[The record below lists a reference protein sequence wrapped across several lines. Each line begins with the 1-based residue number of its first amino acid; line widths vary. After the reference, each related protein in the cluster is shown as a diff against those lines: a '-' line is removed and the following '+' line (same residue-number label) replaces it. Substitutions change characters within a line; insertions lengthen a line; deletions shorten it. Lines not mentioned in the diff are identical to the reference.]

1 MSFTDISDASEN
13 KSFTD
18 ASKNTLTPNKVEP
31 RFVVIS
37 AKIFSEEQCNEIL
50 DDTIPDLW
58 REMKFMGENKKLA
71 KAKVHKIHFGTK
83 EDFPH
88 APIYEAF
95 KTIDEQVFRCNTLG
109 HHPHDYMIQHKYTAG
124 GYHSLH
130 QDLVTQMNT
139 RKLTAIVNLSK
150 REDYEG
156 GQLKFLN
163 VPDKKEFN
171 EQGYI
176 HIFPSFF
183 AWEITKV
190 KKGQK
195 NIISAFAHGEE
206 WK

>member
-1 MSFTDISDASEN
+1 MSFTDTKDASDS

-18 ASKNTLTPNKVEP
+18 ASNHTLTPNQLEP

-58 REMKFMGENKKLA
+58 REMKFMGDNKKLA

-95 KTIDEQVFRCNTLG
+95 KTIDEQVFKCNTLG

-124 GYHSLH
+124 AYHSLH

-156 GQLKFLN
+156 GELKFLN
-163 VPDKKEFN
+163 IPDKKRI
-171 EQGYI
+171 Q
-176 HIFPSFF
+176 
-183 AWEITKV
+183 
-190 KKGQK
+190 
-195 NIISAFAHGEE
+195 
-206 WK
+206 